1 MFQKIFAKRN
11 LCQTEKCSRTV
22 LKNIVSMIFWN
33 NFLRCEK
40 MLLNEFDKNIL
51 EFGIQKLVYKI
62 STLFRQRKT

>member
-1 MFQKIFAKRN
+1 
-11 LCQTEKCSRTV
+11 
-22 LKNIVSMIFWN
+22 MIFWN